1 MSTAEVKLV
10 HSSGNST
17 GLAAPAANPSSNVTL
32 KVPSTTGSAGQ
43 YLKVASANH
52 SSTNAELEFGA
63 AGADLTPAFQA
74 TQSGNQTI
82 GTGAYTKISLNS
94 EVFDS
99 DSAFDHSTNY
109 RFTVPSGEGGK
120 YWFAYCIRFG
130 YGLDDNEIIQ
140 GQLYKNGSDE
150 AMTQSMFRSPSGSG
164 YNPSAVNCSGILT
177 LSASDYIELYVYH
190 NEGGDMATSA
200 SSTFLAMYKLQGL

>member
-1 MSTAEVKLV
+1 MSTLKLTGS
-10 HSSGNST
+10 SSGST
-17 GLAAPAANPSSNVTL
+17 SLTAPAS
-32 KVPSTTGSAGQ
+32 GSDRAI
-43 YLKVASANH
+43 A
-52 SSTNAELEFGA
+52 FPDA
-63 AGADLTPAFQA
+63 AGTVALTSNITADLTPAFHA

-82 GTGAYTKISLNS
+82 GTGAYVKVSLNS

-99 DSAFDHSTNY
+99 DSAFDHSSNY

-120 YWFAYCIRFG
+120 YWFAYCIRLG

-140 GQLYKNGSDE
+140 GQLYKNGSE
-150 AMTQSMFRSPSGSG
+150 ENLTQSMYRSPSGSG

-177 LSASDYIELYVYH
+177 LSAADYIELYAYH

-200 SSTFLAMYKLQGL
+200 GSTFLAMYKLQGL

>member
-1 MSTAEVKLV
+1 MSEVKLK

-17 GLAAPAANPSSNVTL
+17 GLAAPAANPSSDVTL

-52 SSTNAELEFGA
+52 SSTNAELEWA
-63 AGADLTPAFQA
+63 TVSAGADLTPAFHA
-74 TQSGNQTI
+74 TQSGNQTVAN
-82 GTGAYTKISLNS
+82 GTTKIALNS
-94 EVFDS
+94 ETFDT

-140 GQLYKNGSDE
+140 GQLFKNGSDE
-150 AMTQSMFRSPSGSG
+150 PLTQSMFRSPSGSG

-200 SSTFLAMYKLQGL
+200 GSTFLAMYKLQGV

>member
-1 MSTAEVKLV
+1 MSTLKLTGS
-10 HSSGNST
+10 SSGST
-17 GLAAPAANPSSNVTL
+17 SLTAPASGSNRAIAF
-32 KVPSTTGSAGQ
+32 PD
-43 YLKVASANH
+43 
-52 SSTNAELEFGA
+52 A
-63 AGADLTPAFQA
+63 AGTVALTSDITGADHTPAFQA
-74 TQSGNQTI
+74 TQSGGQTI

-120 YWFAYCIRFG
+120 YWFAYCIGFG

-150 AMTQSMFRSPSGSG
+150 AMTQSMYRSPSGSG
-164 YNPSAVNCSGILT
+164 YSPSAVNCSGILT
-177 LSASDYIELYVYH
+177 LAASDYIELYVYH
-190 NEGGDMATSA
+190 NEGGDMTSSA
-200 SSTFLAMYKLQGL
+200 SRTFLAMHKLQGL

>member
-1 MSTAEVKLV
+1 MSTLKLTGS
-10 HSSGNST
+10 SSGST
-17 GLAAPAANPSSNVTL
+17 SLTAPASGSNRAIAF
-32 KVPSTTGSAGQ
+32 PD
-43 YLKVASANH
+43 
-52 SSTNAELEFGA
+52 A
-63 AGADLTPAFQA
+63 AGTVALTSNITADLTPAFHA

-82 GTGAYTKISLNS
+82 GTGAYVKVSLNS

-99 DSAFDHSTNY
+99 DSAFDHSSNY

-120 YWFAYCIRFG
+120 YWFAYCIRLG

-150 AMTQSMFRSPSGSG
+150 NLTQSMYRSPSGSG

-177 LSASDYIELYVYH
+177 LSAADYIELYAYH